1 MQELPDEIAG
11 ARRKQAS
18 HMAALFGAAA
28 LVTLIGL
35 LAPHQPQAD
44 DAGIAAV
51 AAAAAA
57 LGTIAFVGGVRL
69 PQIALQLALAS
80 GTVLISLALVFNGE
94 RAGGAAGGDEVY
106 YLWVVL
112 YAAYYFGRAAIV
124 VQVAWI
130 AIAYAVT
137 LAVVDPGPI
146 AGSRWLTLVGL
157 VIGAATLIRL
167 LTERN
172 DALIGE
178 LSRAARSDRLTG
190 LANRRAFE
198 EHFERELARASR
210 SGEPLTLLM
219 ADLDDFKQVNDQW
232 GHAAG
237 DELLA
242 DIAQVLRERLR
253 ETDTPARLGGDE
265 FAILLPGT
273 DTERANEIGRRLADE
288 VEALP
293 RHAASAV
300 GLSYGVATLP
310 PERSTI
316 DDFLRVADMALYAAK
331 RRLRDGGDDP
341 ISIGQRPAAE
351 PVASVP
357 SAADGR

>member
-1 MQELPDEIAG
+1 MQDLPDQIAG
-11 ARRKQAS
+11 ARRHQAS
-18 HMAALFGAAA
+18 HMAMLFGAAA
-28 LVTLIGL
+28 LVTVIGL

-57 LGTIAFVGGVRL
+57 AMAIIFVGGMRL
-69 PQIALQLALAS
+69 PQIVFQLALAA

-112 YAAYYFGRAAIV
+112 YAAYYFGRGGVA

-178 LSRAARSDRLTG
+178 LSGAARSDRLTG
-190 LANRRAFE
+190 LANRLAFE
-198 EHFERELARASR
+198 EHLGRELARASR

-219 ADLDDFKQVNDQW
+219 GDLDNFKQVNDQW

-237 DELLA
+237 DHLLA
-242 DIAQVLRERLR
+242 DVAQVLRERLR

-288 VEALP
+288 VGAMP
-293 RHAASAV
+293 RPAASAG

-310 PERSTI
+310 PEGSTI

-331 RRLRDGGDDP
+331 RRLHDGGDDP
-341 ISIGQRPAAE
+341 ISIVHRPAAE
-351 PVASVP
+351 PVESVP
-357 SAADGR
+357 ATADVR